1 MIDWIKE
8 RTVERTSLDG
18 SVLIAAG
25 IVIIL
30 FAPLAKYAAW
40 AAIGYGVW
48 TLWKSE

>member
-1 MIDWIKE
+1 MLDWIKD

-25 IVIIL
+25 IVVLL

-40 AAIGYGVW
+40 AAIAYGAWYYV
-48 TLWKSE
+48 